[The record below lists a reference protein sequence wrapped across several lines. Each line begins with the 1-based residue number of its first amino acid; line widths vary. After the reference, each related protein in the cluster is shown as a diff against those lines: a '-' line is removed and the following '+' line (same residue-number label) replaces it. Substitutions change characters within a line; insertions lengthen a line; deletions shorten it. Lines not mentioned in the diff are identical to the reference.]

1 MAEIASRETHEPV
14 VLRGW
19 IKPLE
24 ESIVGRARLG
34 LLFLLGAIGGVVL
47 IACANLANLS
57 LTRAAGRLRDAAVRS
72 ALGAS
77 RGRLV
82 AGVVL
87 EQLVLA
93 LIGGALGLLVAR
105 ECLTLFVRTAPID
118 LPRVNA
124 VAIDARVLLFAAA
137 VTIVAGLSVALL
149 PAWRMGR
156 GDTQSTLRGGG
167 HGTTDRGGLRLRA
180 TLLGVQV
187 ALSVTLL
194 VVTGLFATSFVR
206 LLQVQTGFSP
216 DHVIAMEIVPVAR
229 QYPDEKARAALY
241 DRILTATRE
250 LSGITS
256 AAWTS
261 VLPLTGETWV
271 DLIARLDDIRPSS
284 QKMSANY
291 RFVGPDYFRTLSMP
305 ITKGRSIEERDRTRA
320 VTPAVLSARA
330 AQTLWPGEEPVGKQF
345 SRGDPT
351 VHFEVVGVVVDGHPT
366 ALETESPAM
375 VYVPYWFNNE
385 GKSVLLVRTAGDAAA
400 IAGELRRVVHTVDP
414 EIAIADISPLQR
426 VVDKAVASRRYQM
439 WLFTA
444 FGAVAL
450 LIAAV
455 GVYAT
460 TAYGVSR
467 RRRELNIR
475 VALGARAS
483 QVYVLVL
490 RQSATPLAAGLAAG
504 CAGAIAIGAIVASLL
519 FKVRATDPLVI
530 LSVVTLVGGVGL
542 LASGA
547 AARQNLRIDPAA
559 ALRDE

>member
-1 MAEIASRETHEPV
+1 
-14 VLRGW
+14 
-19 IKPLE
+19 
-24 ESIVGRARLG
+24 
-34 LLFLLGAIGGVVL
+34 
-47 IACANLANLS
+47 
-57 LTRAAGRLRDAAVRS
+57 
-72 ALGAS
+72 
-77 RGRLV
+77 
-82 AGVVL
+82 
-87 EQLVLA
+87 
-93 LIGGALGLLVAR
+93 
-105 ECLTLFVRTAPID
+105 
-118 LPRVNA
+118 
-124 VAIDARVLLFAAA
+124 
-137 VTIVAGLSVALL
+137 
-149 PAWRMGR
+149 
-156 GDTQSTLRGGG
+156 LRGGG
-167 HGTTDRGGLRLRA
+167 RGSTDRGGLRLRA

-216 DHVIAMEIVPVAR
+216 DHVMAMEIAPVAR

-241 DRILTATRE
+241 DRILTATRDV
-250 LSGITS
+250 SAITS

-271 DLIARLDDIRPSS
+271 DLIARIDDIRPSS

-305 ITKGRSIEERDRTRA
+305 ITKGRSLEERDRHHA

-330 AQTLWPGEEPVGKQF
+330 AQTLWPGEEAVGKQF
-345 SRGDPT
+345 SRGDPN

-366 ALETESPAM
+366 ALETESPLM

-385 GKSVLLVRTAGDAAA
+385 GKSVLLVRTGGDATA
-400 IAGELRRVVHTVDP
+400 IAGALRRVVRTVDP

-450 LIAAV
+450 VIAAV

-483 QVYVLVL
+483 QVFALVL
-490 RQSATPLAAGLAAG
+490 RQSAMPLAAGLTAG
-504 CAGAIAIGAIVASLL
+504 CAGALALGAIVASLL
-519 FKVRATDPLVI
+519 LKVRATDPLVI